1 MKKEYKRVI
10 QTILINL
17 KIVSFFFFVY
27 LLCSAHYL
35 LVYFASSITSIHIL
49 YIMFHVYVYRYRWNH
64 TARGQSLRLWHATAE
79 AESSP
84 AQQCVE
90 HNQCGI
96 VAENR
101 LEQIIQVNK
110 IVVYYRKCSAMLLC
124 VCVLWMC
131 FAVCVHQGLKN
142 YLIAI

>member
-17 KIVSFFFFVY
+17 KIVSFFFF
-27 LLCSAHYL
+27 LCIF
-35 LVYFASSITSIHIL
+35 FARPIIYWSILHRPSHQFTIL

-110 IVVYYRKCSAMLLC
+110 SVVYYRKCSAMLL
-124 VCVLWMC
+124 CVLWMC